1 MLPAGPE
8 PSGDRTEPTS
18 REPERD
24 REQVIGEGVTWVS
37 RWTLRWIIV
46 LTGAVALGWVVA
58 RSWSILLPVLL
69 ALILTTVLETPSRW
83 LERRLRFPP
92 VLAALSVVVV
102 AMTAVVVLILFIAP
116 SVGSQMV
123 DIADSASD
131 GLSTIEQRIQDSRFD
146 VTEKQVDAVV
156 DAAQD
161 KLQSSAASITSGVL
175 VGVGAITNALINLLL
190 TLVLTFFFLKDGRRL
205 LPWLR
210 GVTGE
215 RVGGHL
221 AEVGSQAWSTL
232 GGFVRTQALVGLI
245 DAVLI
250 GLALVIIGVPLALPL
265 AMLTFVAA
273 FAPIIGA
280 VAIGAVAVLV
290 ALVANGW
297 VAALIVLAVVLVVQQ
312 LEGNLFLPWLQGKT
326 LNLHAAVVLLT
337 VVLGSTLFGVAGAF
351 LGVPA
356 VAVAAV
362 VLRYLNEVVAAKS
375 SRPAATDQTEHPA
388 PGDPGADHS
397 SGAGGD

>member
-1 MLPAGPE
+1 MLT
-8 PSGDRTEPTS
+8 D
-18 REPERD
+18 ERD
-24 REQVIGEGVTWVS
+24 REREVVIGDGVAWLS

-46 LTGAVALGWVVA
+46 LAGAVALGWGVA
-58 RSWSILLPVLL
+58 QLWSILLPILL
-69 ALILTTVLETPSRW
+69 ALILTTVLQPPSQW
-83 LERRLRFPP
+83 LERRFRFRP
-92 VLAALSVVVV
+92 VLAAVSSIVAALSVVV
-102 AMTAVVVLILFIAP
+102 MMVLFVAP
-116 SVGSQMV
+116 SVGTQVV

-131 GLSTIEQRIQDSRFD
+131 GLSTIEKRLQDSRFD
-146 VTEKQVDAVV
+146 VSQKQVDAVV

-161 KLQSSAASITSGVL
+161 KLQASAASIAEGVL

-190 TLVLTFFFLKDGRRL
+190 TLVLTFFFLKDGRRF
-205 LPWLR
+205 LPWLH
-210 GVTGE
+210 GLGGA

-221 AEVGSQAWSTL
+221 HEVGTRAWSTL

-250 GLALVIIGVPLALPL
+250 GIGLVIVGVPLALPL

-280 VAIGAVAVLV
+280 VTIGALAVLV

-297 VAALIVLAVVLVVQQ
+297 VAALIVLAIVLLVQQ

-326 LNLHAAVVLLT
+326 LDLHAGVVLLT

-356 VAVAAV
+356 VAIAAV
-362 VLRYLNEVVAAKS
+362 LLRYLNEIVA
-375 SRPAATDQTEHPA
+375 SRSAQPAVAEATDGE
-388 PGDPGADHS
+388 GEGEGS
-397 SGAGGD
+397 SVEAGEVEGEG